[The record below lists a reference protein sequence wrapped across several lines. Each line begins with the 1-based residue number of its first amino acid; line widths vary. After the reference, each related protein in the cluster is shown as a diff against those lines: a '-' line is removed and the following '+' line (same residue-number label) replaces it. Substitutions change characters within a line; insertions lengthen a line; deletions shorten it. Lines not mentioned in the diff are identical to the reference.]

1 VPVADVRERAL
12 LGDLSFIES
21 ERLQE
26 WVVGQRWF
34 ASKSKQVSGL
44 EVLQGVPLRD
54 HEPLLVLA
62 LVSAKFPEGTHQLY
76 QLPVGLRPESDG
88 WSESVICQ
96 VGGWTVYDGL
106 TDAVHARELLQRMRE
121 SSTARAG
128 GSTLTFRWA
137 ANGARPPDDAEVR
150 PMGVEQSN
158 SSMVFGDQLVLKT
171 FRRVEPGVNPELEL
185 LRFLDEHSFE
195 NIAHLAGWYE
205 YGGRLVDS
213 TLGILQD
220 FLPGATDGWKL
231 ALEEA
236 PRDPDAFLERLDA
249 LGEVTGR
256 MHTVLGSDAGDP
268 AFAPEE
274 PGPEAISLITA
285 DVDEQIE
292 RIFVGLP
299 EDDERV
305 GPIAGRSQDVRE
317 RLGQLSQIGIGGRI
331 IRTHGDYH
339 LGQVMLVG
347 GRWVVLDFEGE
358 PARTLPERRQKR
370 SPLRDVAGMLRSF
383 AYVSGSAELQGGTPV
398 PEDWEQRARDVFLEA
413 YFRAVE
419 PSLLPPSEDAVRKL
433 LSVFELEKAV
443 YELQYE
449 LDNRP
454 DWVQVPVRSIVRL
467 LEDEGE

>member
-1 VPVADVRERAL
+1 VAEVLERARV
-12 LGDLSFIES
+12 GDLSFIDPEH
-21 ERLQE
+21 LQE
-26 WVVGQRWF
+26 WVVEQRWF
-34 ASKSKQVSGL
+34 ASKSRQVSGL
-44 EVLQGVPLRD
+44 EVLQGVPLREE
-54 HEPLLVLA
+54 EPYLVLA
-62 LVSAKFPEGTHQLY
+62 LVSAKFPEGTHDLY
-76 QLPVGLRPESDG
+76 QLPVGIRPESDG
-88 WSESVICQ
+88 WSESVIAE
-96 VGGWTVYDGL
+96 VDGWTVYDGL
-106 TDAVHARELLQRMRE
+106 TDPIHARELLKRMRE
-121 SSTARAG
+121 SSVARAG

-137 ANGARPPDDAEVR
+137 ANGQRPPDEGEVR

-158 SSMVFGDQLVLKT
+158 SSMVFADELVLKT

-185 LRFLDEHSFE
+185 LRFLTEHGFE
-195 NIAHLAGWYE
+195 NIAQLAGWYE

-231 ALEEA
+231 ALEEV
-236 PRDPDAFLERLDA
+236 PRDPERFLERLGT
-249 LGEVTGR
+249 LGEVTGQ
-256 MHTVLGSDAGDP
+256 MHTVLGSDASDP

-274 PGPEAISLITA
+274 PGSEAISLITA

-299 EDDERV
+299 EDDERLA
-305 GPIAGRSQDVRE
+305 PIASRAQDVRE
-317 RLGQLSQIGIGGRI
+317 RLGQLSQIGIGGRV

-339 LGQVMLVG
+339 LGQVMLTDKG
-347 GRWVVLDFEGE
+347 WVVLDFEGE
-358 PARTLPERRQKR
+358 PARSLPERRQKR

-383 AYVSGSAELQGGTPV
+383 AYVGAAVELQDGAPV
-398 PEDWEQRARDVFLEA
+398 PEDWDQRAREVFLEG

-419 PSLLPPSEDAVRKL
+419 PSLLPPSAEAVRKL

-454 DWVQVPVRSIVRL
+454 DWVSIPVRSIMQL
-467 LEDEGE
+467 LEEEEE